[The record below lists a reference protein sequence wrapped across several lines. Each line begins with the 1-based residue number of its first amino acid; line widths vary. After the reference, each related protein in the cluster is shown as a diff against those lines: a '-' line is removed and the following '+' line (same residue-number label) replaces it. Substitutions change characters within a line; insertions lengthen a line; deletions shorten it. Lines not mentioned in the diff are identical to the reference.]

1 MYEILNYLEESIG
14 IIPFLTGIIFMI
26 TAVIL
31 FLFPPKKINSF
42 YGYRTPSSMKNQAR
56 WDFSQRYS
64 AVKMFQSGLFL
75 IALSF
80 LNTLVSLS
88 QKQATV
94 LGISLLVAV
103 CFNLFLS
110 TEKAIKKNF
119 PNF

>member
-1 MYEILNYLEESIG
+1 MNEILNYLANSIG
-14 IIPFLTGIIFMI
+14 IVPFLTGIIFAI
-26 TAVIL
+26 TALIL
-31 FLFPPKKINSF
+31 YFFPPRKINYL
-42 YGYRTPSSMKNQAR
+42 YGYRTAASMKNQER
-56 WDFSQRYS
+56 WDFSQKYS

-103 CFNLFLS
+103 CINLFLS
-110 TEKAIKKNF
+110 TEKALKKNF
-119 PNF
+119 PNN